1 MVEFLLLVLVPS
13 LLLWAALWIAAGQP
27 RLAPPVDDGG
37 VHRRV
42 RKEVTEHL
50 QDDFGAT
57 VLVEPVMNQKRA
69 RDG

>member
-1 MVEFLLLVLVPS
+1 MVGMNAWQAIHPAGPE
-13 LLLWAALWIAAGQP
+13 IAAGQP

-57 VLVEPVMNQKRA
+57 VLVEPVMN
-69 RDG
+69 